1 MNMITPARTSTK
13 MNAAP
18 ITTIEP
24 IVAPTRGIRSNTAMN
39 TPRASEVGDVE
50 QVEAKIVVTVP
61 QISEITR
68 FPAT

>member
-1 MNMITPARTSTK
+1 MP
-13 MNAAP
+13 AP

-39 TPRASEVGDVE
+39 TPRASEYGTSSRYRE
-50 QVEAKIVVTVP
+50 SVVTVP